1 MCGFSSLSLPQTVR
15 QSCWKMSSQAAS
27 SSSATVSSARSRYL
41 LQPNYP
47 MAEPVFYVPQC
58 PNITKVPEPRP
69 ARKAPVAGYDMK
81 TLRKQIEHLQSVR
94 HMPHR

>member
-1 MCGFSSLSLPQTVR
+1 M
-15 QSCWKMSSQAAS
+15 
-27 SSSATVSSARSRYL
+27 

-94 HMPHR
+94 HMPRRGYRHWEFPVGSVVWDATLTLSTTTSTTHTGN